1 MKKLNFIRRV
11 LAKTP
16 ENNRVL
22 GIFATCLTTLF
33 VAIDQGGMIDHLPI
47 IKAGC
52 EVAAGLFGTMT
63 IYNAQKVDE
72 DHYNHKKDI
81 KK

>member
-22 GIFATCLTTLF
+22 GMLATCLTTLF
-33 VAIDQGGMIDHLPI
+33 ITIDQSGMVDNKPI
-47 IKAGC
+47 IKIGIQ
-52 EVAAGLFGTMT
+52 VAAGLFGGMT

-72 DHYNHKKDI
+72 NHYNH
-81 KK
+81 